1 MAGRVRLASDTALYT
16 MKTATQVF
24 LLSFL
29 ICLCGCSMTLPVKG
43 RFESGNVTFIGTATG
58 YLDGSGTLSM
68 TSNNGLKIEGN
79 FVYVTRRNGEG
90 TFTCSDGR
98 SGSFQFV
105 STGKRGTGTGH
116 LGNDRV
122 TFTFGFK

>member
-1 MAGRVRLASDTALYT
+1 MRITVHVLLLGL
-16 MKTATQVF
+16 F
-24 LLSFL
+24 LF
-29 ICLCGCSMTLPVKG
+29 LCGCSMTLPVKG

-58 YLDGSGTLSM
+58 YLDGGGVIRL
-68 TSNNGLKIEGN
+68 TSSNGLKIEGD

-98 SGSFQFV
+98 SGAFQFV
-105 STGKRGTGTGH
+105 STGRRGTGTGH
-116 LGNDRV
+116 LGNDKV